1 MRHRVAQADTAL
13 PGAPSCRNRWLL
25 RYAWL
30 WFVVGVLGL
39 AAALP
44 RPAAAQNLGCELS
57 ALAGSHGPY
66 WVQTRRVTVEGHQLE
81 LRFCAPHE
89 HSIVAEQMLNL
100 AERALPRLDDV
111 TDVRLDGSHWRTF
124 FMQDT
129 RTLMVYGADGFID
142 SRTNAI
148 TLHQGSLESTVI
160 HELAHYWADRQR
172 FPERWMVEAYA
183 EYLTSL
189 VAPELGVPFVPAESN
204 YACDGLPLQSW
215 RPNSGPAAVCA
226 YAIGLQVLRDLA
238 AEAGAETLQRVIGE
252 LSRQPGGVRS
262 EALLTYLERESGAN
276 LSPLMRGRVF
286 GPELDARLEERARL
300 RDRLI
305 WAVGVAATSGV
316 AMPPVVAE
324 QLNAWN
330 HEGAAA
336 ALEWIEPVLQEVSAT
351 QTRCNELQLDCA
363 VLWKDLPPT
372 PAAWQALRERLS
384 GAPQVLSVYTATR
397 DAAQALGV
405 PIPAGLSQQAAG
417 LETLPELIA
426 AQEALELAGRT
437 EERCAAVQA
446 PCPSTWRQVWAAGNV
461 QSARGALDDLNVLL
475 DTATQLE
482 PRCAK
487 LGLQCG
493 ALWRQALERQGPEA
507 AKATLAGLEGM
518 LNTATQLEPRCAK
531 LGLQCGALW
540 RQALERQGP
549 EAAKATL
556 AGLEGMLERAT
567 ALEAGC
573 EARGVACVAL
583 WRRAFNLQG
592 AAAAAQTL
600 ADLEQL
606 LDDAARVEQ
615 DCEKVGW
622 PCARAWRDRLGSAG
636 PQAALEVLHA
646 QEQALGE
653 LAAIEGDLASPVFPR
668 ILPPT
673 AEGSPPTLAPL
684 AEAKRLF
691 EAGEVQQA
699 QELLRAMQSERQ
711 ERVRRWLIGVAALL
725 VVLVAALGALL
736 LIRLRQRAAGRK
748 GSQP

>member
-518 LNTATQLEPRCAK
+518 L
-531 LGLQCGALW
+531 
-540 RQALERQGP
+540 
-549 EAAKATL
+549 
-556 AGLEGMLERAT
+556 ERAT

>member
-1 MRHRVAQADTAL
+1 MRHRVAQADTTL
-13 PGAPSCRNRWLL
+13 PVARPPRSRWLL

-30 WFVVGVLGL
+30 WFVVGVMAL

-44 RPAAAQNLGCELS
+44 RPVAAQNLGCDLS
-57 ALAGSHGPY
+57 VLTGSRGPY
-66 WVQTRRVTVEGHQLE
+66 WIQTRRVTVEGHQLE

-111 TDVRLDGSHWRTF
+111 TDVRLDGSHRRTF

-417 LETLPELIA
+417 LEALPELIA

-461 QSARGALDDLNVLL
+461 QSARGALDDLNALL

-518 LNTATQLEPRCAK
+518 I
-531 LGLQCGALW
+531 
-540 RQALERQGP
+540 
-549 EAAKATL
+549 
-556 AGLEGMLERAT
+556 ERAT

-592 AAAAAQTL
+592 AAAAEQTL

-622 PCARAWRDRLGSAG
+622 PCARAWRDRLGSSG